1 MELLSGILSNFKK
14 YPERTAFKISG
25 KTYLYKDL
33 ERRVSCILSL
43 LKGMSTEEK
52 IIGVWA
58 CDDIDTYSSILAI
71 LFSGKGFMP
80 LNPLSPGE
88 RNSLIISCSGIR
100 TLLSPVSEENLS
112 GIFPSNQI
120 SIISTGDIPDTRYS
134 ISTPSDDPEN
144 IAYLLFTS
152 GSTGIPKGVPIT
164 RGNLDSF
171 ISAFF
176 EVGYALN
183 EEDRCLQMF
192 DLTFD
197 FSIAAYFTPL
207 YKGASVY
214 TVPHKGIRYNHV
226 LNLLMGERLTVAPLV
241 PSILNH
247 IKPYFHE
254 LKLGDLKYCYFCG
267 EALTENI
274 LKDFAICAPV
284 SRFVNFYGPTE
295 VTVFSLAYEWLPGQI
310 NNKSF
315 NGIVSI
321 GKPIGNLV
329 AVIIDENN
337 NQVNANQ
344 KGELCIAGAQVTPGY
359 WQDEDR
365 NKSSFLVPEVDKK
378 NKRYYRTGDL
388 AFSDGEGDFMFI
400 GRYDQ
405 QVQIQGF
412 RVELGEI
419 EHYTRQFTGISN
431 VAAISCESEINSQRI
446 YLFVENYPE
455 NPDNIKNYL
464 KLKLPYYM
472 IPASITVLEK
482 FPLNQN
488 GKIDRIKLARLS
500 QQEMN
505 S

>member
-1 MELLSGILSNFKK
+1 MELLRGILSNFKK

-33 ERRVSCILSL
+33 EKRVSSILSIL
-43 LKGMSTEEK
+43 QETGTEEK

-58 CDDIDTYSSILAI
+58 CDHIDTYSSILAI

-80 LNPLSPGE
+80 VNPLSPGE
-88 RNSLIISCSGIR
+88 RNSMIISNSGIK

-120 SIISTGDIPDTRYS
+120 RIISTEDITETGS
-134 ISTPSDDPEN
+134 GISVPEYDPES

-164 RGNLDSF
+164 RENLDSF

-176 EVGYALN
+176 NVGYSLS
-183 EEDRCLQMF
+183 EKDRCLQMF

-197 FSIAAYFTPL
+197 FSIATYFTPL
-207 YKGASVY
+207 YKGAAVY

-226 LNLLMGERLTVAPLV
+226 LGLLINERLTVAPMV

-247 IKPYFHE
+247 IKPYFSE
-254 LKLGDLKYCYFCG
+254 LKLEDLKYCYFCG
-267 EALTENI
+267 EALPENI
-274 LKDFAICAPV
+274 LKDFVKCAQN
-284 SRFVNFYGPTE
+284 SRFINFYGPTE
-295 VTVFSLAYEWLPGQI
+295 ATVFSLAYEWIPG
-310 NNKSF
+310 NSLNKSF
-315 NGIVSI
+315 NGVVSI
-321 GKPIGNLV
+321 GKPIGNLETI
-329 AVIIDENN
+329 IIDEDYNSLPE
-337 NQVNANQ
+337 NQ
-344 KGELCIAGAQVTPGY
+344 KGELCIAGSQVTPGY

-365 NKSSFLVPEVDKK
+365 NRASFLVLKSDKK

-388 AFSDGEGDFMFI
+388 AFSDSEGDLMFI

-405 QVQIQGF
+405 QVQVQGF

-419 EHYTRQFTGISN
+419 EYFTRQFTGISN
-431 VAAISCESEINSQRI
+431 VVAISCESEYNSQRI
-446 YLFVENYPE
+446 HLFIENYPGD
-455 NPDNIKNYL
+455 PDRIKNYL
-464 KLKLPYYM
+464 KIKVPYYM
-472 IPASITVLEK
+472 IPATITIMEK
-482 FPLNQN
+482 LPLNMN
-488 GKIDRIKLARLS
+488 GKIDRIELTRLA
-500 QQEMN
+500 QAKTN